1 MVHIQELLESG
12 VHFGHRVTRWNPRM
26 APFIFGARN
35 GIHIIDLIQTLQYL
49 NETSSFLKDFVSR
62 AHRNSGKIKHV
73 LLVGTKKQ
81 ASSLVEQMAQT
92 INQEKN
98 AQSDSS
104 PMHIHY
110 VNYRW
115 LGGLL
120 TNWDTMK
127 LCIDQYNDLLVR
139 ESSGELQTL
148 PKKEQAV
155 FRKQSEKLQKFF
167 GGMHTMTERPSLVII
182 IGQDIEM
189 NAVRECQKI
198 QSILELQD
206 SRIQSTTALKAADSK
221 FRTITLLDTN
231 CDPSL
236 ADLFVPANDD
246 STKSIACIL
255 TAWTAALQT
264 HA

>member
-1 MVHIQELLESG
+1 MKFMVHIQELLESG

-62 AHRNSGKIKHV
+62 ANRNSGKLKHL

-81 ASSLVEQMAQT
+81 ASSLVEQMAET
-92 INQEKN
+92 LNQDEN
-98 AQSDSS
+98 EG
-104 PMHIHY
+104 IRVHY
-110 VNYRW
+110 VNHR

-120 TNWDTMK
+120 TNWETMK
-127 LCIDQYNDLLVR
+127 LCIDQYNELETR
-139 ESSGELQTL
+139 ENSGELQSL

-155 FRKQSEKLQKFF
+155 FRKQSEKLGKFF
-167 GGMHTMTERPSLVII
+167 GGMKTMSERPSLVFI
-182 IGQDIEM
+182 IGQDVEM

-198 QSILELQD
+198 QSMFDLQN
-206 SRIQSTTALKAADSK
+206 SRSLGSK
-221 FRTITLLDTN
+221 TSESQLRTITLLDTN

-255 TAWTAALQT
+255 NTWILALRT
-264 HA
+264 RHA